1 MSSRASS
8 SSPSGPRTE
17 LDPMAPTIESVP
29 PPKSIDA
36 TIAALPNVVLP
47 TITLSESTSHDPFT
61 LASGEVSAGA
71 VEVGKA
77 ELGTLASETRYEPGP
92 LLGTGGMG
100 EVRLC
105 GDLRIGRR
113 VAKKTLH
120 ADTDTPMARAR
131 FLREARVQ
139 GQLEHHSIVPVYDLD
154 LDEEGRAF
162 FTMKRVRGDTLERIL
177 EHLRKK
183 DEAFV
188 KRYAERRL
196 LAAFV
201 QVCLTIDYAHTRGVL
216 HRDLKPGNVM
226 LGDFGEVYVLDW
238 GLAKIVGENSRR
250 ESVVPELLEKAHV
263 DGHVAIKMGQ
273 APRGGPEGLSSDDAA
288 LTAEGALLGTPA
300 YMAPEQIIGHDA
312 VDARADVF
320 ALGAI
325 LFEILTLSRLR
336 TATRIDELMKAA
348 LMGVPTHPSERV
360 PTVAPELDALCA
372 RALAQAPEE
381 RLDSARE
388 LAEGLE
394 RYLDGD
400 RDLSLR
406 RDLAKAHVEK
416 ARACLASEEKASK
429 EIVQKDQANTDTQE
443 ESPRVI
449 ALREVIQALALD
461 PEDQSAQRLFVEL
474 IVHTKDVPREALPE
488 LARAQDKSR
497 AETMRGAAFGLLA
510 WAAVVPMVLA
520 IGVINKP
527 AIAAATV
534 VDLGAALFAWVQS
547 RRQSFGPLAAMT
559 AAVLVAATVAFSS
572 CYLGP
577 FALMPTAGV
586 SAMLITSMHATPYER
601 RLGAAIF
608 VAFTSLPFLA
618 ELTGMFGH
626 AYIFESNRLIILART
641 VALPETLTLLAMLYS
656 TVSFIILSGVLVGR
670 MRDQTWAIEQQ
681 RLVQAWLLRRLF
693 PDAMGKT

>member
-1 MSSRASS
+1 MSTRAS

-17 LDPMAPTIESVP
+17 LDPTAPTIASVP
-29 PPKSIDA
+29 PPKTIDA
-36 TIAALPNVVLP
+36 TIPALPNLVLP
-47 TITLSESTSHDPFT
+47 AVTLSETTSHDPFT
-61 LASGEVSAGA
+61 LASGEISAGA
-71 VEVGKA
+71 VEIGKA
-77 ELGTLASETRYEPGP
+77 ELGALATRARYEHGP

-100 EVRLC
+100 EVRVC

-139 GQLEHHSIVPVYDLD
+139 GQLEHPSIVPVYDLD
-154 LDEEGRAF
+154 LDEEGRPF

-177 EHLRKK
+177 EHLRRK

-226 LGDFGEVYVLDW
+226 LGDFGEVYILDW
-238 GLAKIVGENSRR
+238 GLAKIVGENVPR
-250 ESVVPELLEKAHV
+250 ESHLPEPSGKTNE
-263 DGHVAIKMGQ
+263 DGRVALKMGQ

-300 YMAPEQIIGHDA
+300 YMAPEQIIGHDT

-348 LMGVPTHPSERV
+348 LMGVPTHPNERV
-360 PTVAPELDALCA
+360 STVAPELDALCA
-372 RALAQAPEE
+372 RALEQAPEE
-381 RLDSARE
+381 RLATARE
-388 LAEGLE
+388 LAEGIG

-406 RDLAKAHVEK
+406 RDLARAHLEK
-416 ARACLASEEKASK
+416 ARECFASEENASAK
-429 EIVQKDQANTDTQE
+429 VGSEEQAHTDAAD

-449 ALREVIQALALD
+449 ALREVIQGLALD
-461 PEDQSAQRLFVEL
+461 PEDHAAQRLFVEL
-474 IVHTKDVPREALPE
+474 IVNTKEVPREALPE
-488 LARAQDKSR
+488 LARVQNKSR
-497 AETMRGAAFGLLA
+497 AETMRGSAYGLIAWLA
-510 WAAVVPMVLA
+510 VLPMVLA
-520 IGVINKP
+520 IGVHNKFV
-527 AIAAATV
+527 IAATAI
-534 VDLGAALFAWVQS
+534 VDLGAALFAFIQS

-559 AAVLVAATVAFSS
+559 VAVLVAATVALSS

-577 FALMPTAGV
+577 FALAPTAAV
-586 SAMLITSMHATPYER
+586 SAMLICSMHATPRER
-601 RLGAAIF
+601 RMGAAVF
-608 VAFTSLPFLA
+608 VVFTSLPFLA
-618 ELTGMFGH
+618 EFTGVFGH
-626 AYIFESNRLIILART
+626 AYIFESDRLIVLARA
-641 VALPETLTLLAMLYS
+641 VALPETPTLLAMLYS
-656 TVSFIILSGVLVGR
+656 TVSFIILSAVFVGR
-670 MRDQTWAIEQQ
+670 MRDQSWAIEQQ